1 MFVLIHGSQFILF
14 IHIYSL
20 GGGCEYRYRLPSER
34 SSQGET
40 KEVLRTHTHTTSKQF
55 SLSLNNQN
63 IPIQVSHGEQ
73 LKLASWAAANIQSYM
88 LVCSEETKNQE
99 ILTCSFHPVQD
110 PNLQYN
116 VTYIQVEST
125 CSGKLFWKLPHR
137 HMQRCVSV
145 TVLNLVK
152 LLVKIIQQPVDRLK
166 NKSHI
171 SHITFSSR
179 EQ

>member
-63 IPIQVSHGEQ
+63 ILIQVSHGEQ

-116 VTYIQVEST
+116 VT
-125 CSGKLFWKLPHR
+125 HR